1 MSPAPPRAAPRRA
14 ARHAA
19 EPRSATLAR
28 SYLTGISTLPDGLLK
43 LDIAA
48 VYLVSTLAV
57 TATGAIVLAASEE
70 FVQLRSQRRKGPDGR
85 LVVSAAS
92 SAGATEAGLLGAGEP
107 SLWDLGLFIFDNASP
122 GAAAA
127 IERLRHQTL
136 ERLGQQS
143 QDMAQEHAAAESAS
157 RPAESSRR

>member
-1 MSPAPPRAAPRRA
+1 MEKKSSDTRRFC
-14 ARHAA
+14 
-19 EPRSATLAR
+19 RS
-28 SYLTGISTLPDGLLK
+28 
-43 LDIAA
+43 
-48 VYLVSTLAV
+48 
-57 TATGAIVLAASEE
+57 
-70 FVQLRSQRRKGPDGR
+70 LR
-85 LVVSAAS
+85 AS
-92 SAGATEAGLLGAGEP
+92 SGGEGERGLREERGEAFGDCAGLLRGGEP

-157 RPAESSRR
+157 RPAESSRSRSQAQ

>member
-1 MSPAPPRAAPRRA
+1 MHTCTRAHPLPTALPR
-14 ARHAA
+14 
-19 EPRSATLAR
+19 
-28 SYLTGISTLPDGLLK
+28 
-43 LDIAA
+43 
-48 VYLVSTLAV
+48 VQAV
-57 TATGAIVLAASEE
+57 TATGAIILAASEE
-70 FVQLRSQRRKGPDGR
+70 FVALRSDALRRARREGR
-85 LVVSAAS
+85 DARLRPSPHLTADLAAEAGGAGEWQAGVGS
-92 SAGATEAGLLGAGEP
+92 HVRGVGATEAGLLRDGEP

-157 RPAESSRR
+157 RPAESSRS

>member
-1 MSPAPPRAAPRRA
+1 MHTCTRAHPLHTHRPPSRAQ
-14 ARHAA
+14 
-19 EPRSATLAR
+19 
-28 SYLTGISTLPDGLLK
+28 
-43 LDIAA
+43 
-48 VYLVSTLAV
+48 AV

-70 FVQLRSQRRKGPDGR
+70 FVALRSDALRRAGR
-85 LVVSAAS
+85 EGRDARLRPSPHLTADLAAEAGGAGEGQAGEGS
-92 SAGATEAGLLGAGEP
+92 RARGVGATEAGLLRDGEP

>member
-1 MSPAPPRAAPRRA
+1 MHTCTRAHPLHTHRPPTR
-14 ARHAA
+14 
-19 EPRSATLAR
+19 
-28 SYLTGISTLPDGLLK
+28 
-43 LDIAA
+43 
-48 VYLVSTLAV
+48 VQAV
-57 TATGAIVLAASEE
+57 TATGAIILAASEE
-70 FVQLRSQRRKGPDGR
+70 FVALRTDALRRAGREGRDAQLRPSPHLTAD
-85 LVVSAAS
+85 LAAEAGGAGEGQAGEGS
-92 SAGATEAGLLGAGEP
+92 RARGVGATEAGLLRDGEP

-143 QDMAQEHAAAESAS
+143 HDMAQEHAAAESAS

>member
-1 MSPAPPRAAPRRA
+1 MHAHYAPTALPR
-14 ARHAA
+14 
-19 EPRSATLAR
+19 
-28 SYLTGISTLPDGLLK
+28 
-43 LDIAA
+43 
-48 VYLVSTLAV
+48 VQAV
-57 TATGAIVLAASEE
+57 TATGAIILAASEE
-70 FVQLRSQRRKGPDGR
+70 FVALRTDAPRRARREGRDAQLRPSPHLTAD
-85 LVVSAAS
+85 LAAEAGGAGEWQAGVGS
-92 SAGATEAGLLGAGEP
+92 HVRGVGATEAGLLRDGEP

-143 QDMAQEHAAAESAS
+143 HDMAQEHAAAESAS

>member
-1 MSPAPPRAAPRRA
+1 MHTCTRAHPLRTNRPPAR
-14 ARHAA
+14 
-19 EPRSATLAR
+19 
-28 SYLTGISTLPDGLLK
+28 
-43 LDIAA
+43 
-48 VYLVSTLAV
+48 VQAV
-57 TATGAIVLAASEE
+57 TATGAIILAASEE
-70 FVQLRSQRRKGPDGR
+70 FVALRSEALRRAGREGGDARLRPSPD
-85 LVVSAAS
+85 LTAVSSRARGV
-92 SAGATEAGLLGAGEP
+92 GATEAGLLRGGEP

>member
-1 MSPAPPRAAPRRA
+1 MHAHYAPTALPR
-14 ARHAA
+14 
-19 EPRSATLAR
+19 
-28 SYLTGISTLPDGLLK
+28 
-43 LDIAA
+43 
-48 VYLVSTLAV
+48 VQAV
-57 TATGAIVLAASEE
+57 TATGAIILAASEE
-70 FVQLRSQRRKGPDGR
+70 FVALRTDALRRAGREGRDAQLRPSPD
-85 LVVSAAS
+85 LTAHLAAEAGGAGEGQAGEGS
-92 SAGATEAGLLGAGEP
+92 RARGVGATEAGLLREGEP